1 MIKIIKEEIE
11 IDESLVSRLS
21 VICDFCNTTPI
32 IENGSIRK
40 IEHTN
45 LTYLFMQK
53 LKCPK
58 CKRILGGKATTKK
71 NGNSYYYYYCH
82 DCKISFKE
90 SEIEKTIDEYMDS
103 IVEYD
108 SIVNQYFLPMIKQK
122 IENPKEELEKELKSQ
137 KSKFDRIR
145 EVYINEVFT
154 LNEYMSKGKK

>member
-1 MIKIIKEEIE
+1 MHGKKINHLTYYENVVEP
-11 IDESLVSRLS
+11 LVSKELWEECQ
-21 VICDFCNTTPI
+21 VQK
-32 IENGSIRK
+32 RK
-40 IEHTN
+40 NSRNYKQDKE
-45 LTYLFMQK
+45 YLFLQK
-53 LKCPK
+53 LTCPK

-122 IENPKEELEKELKSQ
+122 IENPKEEL
-137 KSKFDRIR
+137 
-145 EVYINEVFT
+145 
-154 LNEYMSKGKK
+154 KKN